1 MSSHHRS
8 EHSESSLLEYKELQ
22 APADCSSSFDKVYTQ
37 TQNCNGWW
45 YIRQCSSL
53 TRTIEPSPWSL
64 LKKQLKKICSIKG
77 RSHISSTWR
86 KKTAFYVWISQP
98 CWVVNRDPN
107 KIRVKQFNKLHQ
119 QTKQEG
125 TYVSTDCSC
134 FQTEKSRLLSARASS
149 SLIHCQ

>member
-1 MSSHHRS
+1 MSSHHGS

-64 LKKQLKKICSIKG
+64 LKKQLKKNCSIKG

-86 KKTAFYVWISQP
+86 K
-98 CWVVNRDPN
+98 
-107 KIRVKQFNKLHQ
+107 NKLCMSGFHNHAGWSTGIRTRSVSNSSINCINKQNKKVPMWAPTAAVSKQRKVNCNQ
-119 QTKQEG
+119 QELG
-125 TYVSTDCSC
+125 A
-134 FQTEKSRLLSARASS
+134 L
-149 SLIHCQ
+149 